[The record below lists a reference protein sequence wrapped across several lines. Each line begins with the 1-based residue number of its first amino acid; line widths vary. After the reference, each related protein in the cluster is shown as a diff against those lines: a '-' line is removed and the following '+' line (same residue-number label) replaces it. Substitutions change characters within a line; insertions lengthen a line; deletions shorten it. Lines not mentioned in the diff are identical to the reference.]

1 MATPDF
7 SKLLEQLELQEWP
20 AVYFFKFIVPN
31 DNKKIAQ
38 LTELFDDGGGL
49 RFHESRGG
57 KYISI
62 GSKEL
67 MMSASDVIEKY
78 KEAAKI
84 EGLIAL

>member
-1 MATPDF
+1 METPDF

-31 DNKKIAQ
+31 DLKKIAQ
-38 LTELFDDGGGL
+38 LSELFDESGDL
-49 RFHESRGG
+49 HFHESRGG
-57 KYISI
+57 KYISV

-67 MMSASDVIEKY
+67 MMSAKDVIEKY
-78 KEAAKI
+78 KLAAKI